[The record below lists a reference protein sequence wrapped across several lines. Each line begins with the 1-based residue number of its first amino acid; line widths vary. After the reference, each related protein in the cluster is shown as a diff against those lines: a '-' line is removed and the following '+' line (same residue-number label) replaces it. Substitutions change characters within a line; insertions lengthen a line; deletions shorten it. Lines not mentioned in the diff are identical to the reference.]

1 MLSFRRRQRGFT
13 FFEVII
19 ALGVFAIAVVGLI
32 TALNTAMQAA
42 LEVRQRA
49 QIRQELESRIALRQ
63 AIPLDKEKLVI
74 EAKENHGIRLEETLV
89 PQSLQNKDG
98 EELPRRTR
106 GSSLILSLK
115 SFGPWRLGRFFPS
128 FDRGLPFQQTVLR
141 ARVEA
146 TASYDAVPARAH
158 PWFGDCGIL

>member
-1 MLSFRRRQRGFT
+1 VFSFRRRQRGFT
-13 FFEVII
+13 LFEVMI

-74 EAKENHGIRLEETLV
+74 EAKANHGIRVEETLV
-89 PQSLQNKDG
+89 PQTLQNKDG
-98 EELPRRTR
+98 EELPNIKKLTITATLDQQ
-106 GSSLILSLK
+106 SDSASILVNQ
-115 SFGPWRLGRFFPS
+115 P
-128 FDRGLPFQQTVLR
+128 
-141 ARVEA
+141 
-146 TASYDAVPARAH
+146 
-158 PWFGDCGIL
+158 